1 MGNEVGEEGRF
12 ASARPV
18 ANRPSLDRGANS
30 LEKVRVHFSGCVC
43 GGSDRLPE
51 KFLGKFPSR
60 RATQEQVTE
69 NPVFQEDQ
77 P

>member
-30 LEKVRVHFSGCVC
+30 LEKVRVHFSGCGIRIEECFV
-43 GGSDRLPE
+43 RV
-51 KFLGKFPSR
+51 
-60 RATQEQVTE
+60 QVPQTASFR
-69 NPVFQEDQ
+69 VIS
-77 P
+77 